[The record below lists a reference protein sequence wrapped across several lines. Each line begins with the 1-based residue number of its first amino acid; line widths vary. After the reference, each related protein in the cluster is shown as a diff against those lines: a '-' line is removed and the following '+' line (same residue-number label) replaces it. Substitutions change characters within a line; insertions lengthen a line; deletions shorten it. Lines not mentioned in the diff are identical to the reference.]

1 MNANA
6 SDQGPARDAPG
17 RERPGEPGPRKAQ
30 VPAKRGS
37 AVWLVTGLL
46 ILSTLPLIFGV
57 LRLIQLAGGVAIMPA
72 QERFDASPLP
82 VVMHIVSA
90 AVYGPLGAFQFAPR
104 FRRRPGW
111 HRMDGRLLAGCGLAV
126 A

>member
-1 MNANA
+1 MNANV
-6 SDQGPARDAPG
+6 SDQGRAPAVPQGHAGGKAPSQQPKAPARA
-17 RERPGEPGPRKAQ
+17 R
-30 VPAKRGS
+30 S

-46 ILSTLPLIFGV
+46 ILSSLPLIFGV
-57 LRLIQLAGGVAIMPA
+57 LRLIPLAGGVAIMPA